1 MQNKIKRQPGYYWA
15 KTKRGVWMIA
25 RWWPSLNNGKG
36 FWDTMRTIENDTR
49 GGFVKVDERKI
60 VHEDIYNINLPQFIK
75 LHEQL
80 NKTIEGVEKVVRRD
94 LNDNKRKIE
103 RNVKTIRNR
112 KLSESQENNVEISQK
127 VKRHRR
133 KN

>member
-1 MQNKIKRQPGYYWA
+1 MQNKKIKREYGYYWV

-36 FWDTMRTIENDTR
+36 FWDTMSTIENDTS
-49 GGFVKVDERKI
+49 GGFVEIDERKI
-60 VHEDIYNINLPQFIK
+60 
-75 LHEQL
+75 
-80 NKTIEGVEKVVRRD
+80 
-94 LNDNKRKIE
+94 E
-103 RNVKTIRNR
+103 RYVKTSRHR
-112 KLSESQENNVEISQK
+112 KLSEPQKNNVEISQK